1 MLMHCF
7 AVNAL
12 FLGLLP
18 KPDLGITRGKT
29 TRENQI
35 RFQLSFCSICGR
47 PRICARILQWAS
59 YLTLESLPIFSQ
71 ESTKSNRRHLR
82 LPSTCCFG
90 FSSATRSSTAKF
102 ANPERSSSCAY
113 AMCCLCLKDAGA
125 APLGQSHSLCRV
137 SEK

>member
-1 MLMHCF
+1 LTTVMLMHCF

-59 YLTLESLPIFSQ
+59 YLALWNLTIMPQYKGPMQVFSG
-71 ESTKSNRRHLR
+71 K
-82 LPSTCCFG
+82 
-90 FSSATRSSTAKF
+90 K
-102 ANPERSSSCAY
+102 
-113 AMCCLCLKDAGA
+113 GA
-125 APLGQSHSLCRV
+125 AEG
-137 SEK
+137 